1 MSLSTPIGE
10 YISQISRTYQRGNAT
25 EHSYRGYLQ
34 TLLSKL
40 LPDIDATNEPKR
52 IACGAPDFLL
62 SRSGINI
69 GYIETK
75 DIGDTDLEGK
85 KKTGNK
91 EQFDRYKD
99 SLTNLIISDYLR
111 FDFYQ
116 EGTLVDQITIATYD
130 GHTIRPLPDSYDRFV
145 RLLTDFCTYV
155 SQTITDPPRLA
166 QMMAGKARLL
176 ADVIDKALTSDEE
189 TKDNTTLHDQLTAFR
204 DILIKDIGIPE
215 FADIYAQ
222 TIAYGMFA
230 ARLHDR
236 TPDTFNRQEA
246 AELIPK
252 SNPFLRK
259 LFGYIAGPEIDD
271 RIVWIVDHL
280 TQIFLACNVK
290 EILDGYGKET
300 DMEDPVIHFY
310 ETFLAAYNP
319 NLRKARGVWY
329 TPAPVVRYIV
339 RAVDDIL
346 KTHFGLPDGIADA
359 SKTTIRIRP
368 HKDDPPREVDVHR
381 VQILDP
387 ATGTGTFVSEIIRQ
401 VHSTFEG
408 MAGGWSS
415 YVEQDLL
422 PRLHGFELLM
432 ASYAMAHLQIDRQLA
447 DTKFHPTEAYD
458 RLRIYL
464 TNSLE
469 EALPHQVIAQFATW
483 LAQEANEAN
492 EVKRNMPVMC
502 VLGNPPYSG
511 ESANTGAWITRL
523 MEDYKKEPASQTKL
537 KEKNSKW
544 INDDYVKFIRYGHH
558 YIEKNKSGVL
568 AYITPHGYLDNPTFR
583 GMRWRLLRD
592 FDTIY
597 TIDLHGNAR
606 KKETAPDGSTDQN
619 VFDIMQ
625 GVSINLFVK
634 TGKKEKKGTNAL
646 ARVYHHDLYG
656 TRQHKYDFL
665 NNNTIETTPFTKLKN
680 VAPQYFFV
688 PKDYEL
694 QKKYGEGFKVNE
706 LFRVNGVGL
715 TTAHDEFVINENR
728 VELLERFK
736 KFQLSPK
743 DAEFLHMN
751 FNVKKK
757 KGWDIL
763 KGYDNI
769 INDKNLGK
777 YIECISYRPFDN
789 RYVFYEDKLVWRTV
803 RKVMQHFIKGENVGL
818 VVSRQCVGNWKHV
831 FCTKFM
837 TDFNLT
843 GTAGRF
849 GSGYTCPLYLYPEAE
864 DGQTVE
870 ETTRIPNLDRDIVH
884 KIAKGLGLTFTPE
897 PHEAESSTDTFAPI
911 EILDYI
917 YAVLH
922 SPTYRQTY
930 NEFLKIDF
938 PSVPYP
944 TDVVEFRALV
954 EIGGELRRLH
964 LLEATLPAEDMPTYP
979 HDGTHEISRRIVATD
994 WQITDEEQ
1002 KTGRIWL
1009 NDTQYFDRIPLQAW
1023 EMYIGGYQPP
1033 QKWLK
1038 DRRGHSLS
1046 ASEIK
1051 HYRHI
1056 IATLTR
1062 THRLMQSDKLQR
1074 DWHAKP
1080 DQ

>member
-40 LPDIDATNEPKR
+40 LPEIDVTNEPKR

-300 DMEDPVIHFY
+300 DMEDPIIHFY

-319 NLRKARGVWY
+319 NLRKTRGVWY

-368 HKDDPPREVDVHR
+368 QKDDPPREVDVHR

-401 VHSTFEG
+401 IHATFEG

-511 ESANTGAWITRL
+511 ESANTGAWITDL

-558 YIEKNKSGVL
+558 YIEKNKSGIL

-634 TGKKEKKGTNAL
+634 TGKKEKKGNNAL

-656 TRQHKYDFL
+656 TRVEKYKFL
-665 NNNTIETTPFTKLKN
+665 NRHTLETTPFTKLKN

-694 QKKYGEGFKVNE
+694 QKEYKEGFKVSE
-706 LFRVNGVGL
+706 LFRVNNVGVV
-715 TTAHDEFVINENR
+715 TSRDSFVVDDDNKRLEKRIR
-728 VELLERFK
+728 DFFELDKVDLLLK
-736 KFQLSPK
+736 Y
-743 DAEFLHMN
+743 
-751 FNVKKK
+751 NVKENKR
-757 KGWDIL
+757 WRI
-763 KGYDNI
+763 
-769 INDKNLGK
+769 DKTK
-777 YIECISYRPFDN
+777 EDAKDFDRSFIHKVAYRPFDN
-789 RYVFYEDKLVWRTV
+789 QYLYYNKHFIERPRGE
-803 RKVMQHFIKGENVGL
+803 VMQHFIKGENVGL
-818 VVSRQCVGNWKHV
+818 ITNKQIR
-831 FCTKFM
+831 
-837 TDFNLT
+837 TDHTFHHWITNSITDLHIIE
-843 GTAGRF
+843 TANA
-849 GSGYTCPLYLYPEAE
+849 SAYTCPLYLYPEAE

-870 ETTRIPNLDRDIVH
+870 ETARIPNLDRHIVS
-884 KIAKGLGLTFTPE
+884 KIAEGLGITFTPE
-897 PHEAESSTDTFAPI
+897 PHEAESSANTFAPI
-911 EILDYI
+911 DILDYI

-944 TDVVEFRALV
+944 TDVEEFRALV

-1023 EMYIGGYQPP
+1023 EMYIGGYQPA